1 MPMSAVA
8 AAAAPA
14 TRDAAAAA
22 AAANVAAAAAP
33 APQCPLPSL
42 LGPERPGQ
50 ELRHMAFR
58 KTWRWLL
65 IGATRSARFL

>member
-1 MPMSAVA
+1 MCAVA
-8 AAAAPA
+8 AAAPAAP
-14 TRDAAAAA
+14 AA

-58 KTWRWLL
+58 ETWRWLL
-65 IGATRSARFL
+65 IGATGSARFL